1 VATARGLFPDTTAAE
16 REAVM
21 NRRTERHKTGPLGVV
36 LYRPQGADPM
46 DWTVLARGFGI
57 EFVGCPAAGPVGVD
71 ASAGGVSG
79 PARRVPDGRAV
90 RDRRDPPDS
99 MELSLFPD
107 AYVLALMIDG
117 MVGWSLAGIA
127 IAAIVKAPRLAAT
140 PA

>member
-1 VATARGLFPDTTAAE
+1 
-16 REAVM
+16 
-21 NRRTERHKTGPLGVV
+21 
-36 LYRPQGADPM
+36 
-46 DWTVLARGFGI
+46 
-57 EFVGCPAAGPVGVD
+57 
-71 ASAGGVSG
+71 
-79 PARRVPDGRAV
+79 
-90 RDRRDPPDS
+90 